1 MYLIFARTLK
11 ERERISQRMK
21 ETNNKEK
28 WRRRIEKER
37 KKKRTIQF
45 FFSCNI
51 SSYAYNEKI

>member
-28 WRRRIEKER
+28 
-37 KKKRTIQF
+37 
-45 FFSCNI
+45 
-51 SSYAYNEKI
+51 